1 MLLQQKNGGYMNK
14 MQCGLVILIFQ
25 ITLVFSYISKEVFLI
40 KRSYRNQKIEREV
53 ATLKDQLQEKI
64 TIFNTLHI
72 RSIMLKK
79 IRAEGMEEIK
89 PQQLHDLSDF
99 PVEASV

>member
-1 MLLQQKNGGYMNK
+1 MNK
-14 MQCGLVILIFQ
+14 MQCGVIILIFQ

-64 TIFNTLHI
+64 TIFNTLHV
-72 RSIMLKK
+72 RSIMLKQ

-89 PQQLHDLSDF
+89 PQQLHDLADF
-99 PVEASV
+99 PAEASV